1 MSQLFIFDFLG
12 LSLTSS
18 SFSDQL
24 NVSQTILDLNALSPH
39 TVRRSKQDTI
49 LKELEARGLL
59 VLGKHNLEVEKIL
72 RTNYAF
78 LIASSR
84 VKKKDLEMD
93 LFARQVL
100 THFFFHSFTTIVVE
114 DKTHIV
120 SRVLA
125 TFLTEI

>member
-59 VLGKHNLEVEKIL
+59 VLGKHNLQVEKIL

-78 LIASSR
+78 LIARSR

-100 THFFFHSFTTIVVE
+100 THFFFPQFHNNCVR
-114 DKTHIV
+114 K
-120 SRVLA
+120 
-125 TFLTEI
+125 